1 MTNRQPALIG
11 KRGETDLPVQIL
23 VKEFDHA
30 PLPPGSQATLN
41 NGRLFVAPTICLHE
55 VSTQC
60 MNKIVEEQIGESFG
74 VVETRQNRLG
84 QVKQSEIL
92 NALSAVESLNRSDA
106 AVLCK
111 GI

>member
-1 MTNRQPALIG
+1 
-11 KRGETDLPVQIL
+11 
-23 VKEFDHA
+23 
-30 PLPPGSQATLN
+30 
-41 NGRLFVAPTICLHE
+41 
-55 VSTQC
+55 

-74 VVETRQNRLG
+74 VVETGQYRLG